1 MYKNKKILAVLS
13 TAAVTGLLIS
23 TINSTAFAKTTAIAV
38 NSTDGKIYEYQY
50 DALKA
55 SLVSE
60 SIHGSNYPG
69 AKLYNDFLQRKMTVR
84 AYYDDKKKSYI
95 ESDTISKEIANC
107 MQKGTSFDLNSFTE
121 SANTPAIK
129 LTTNT
134 VSTDSFGNLLIN
146 GQTVS
151 EKPTVKSVK
160 VIDNKTIRVC
170 FNKKVDYNYATNV
183 TNYKL
188 LNSLDT
194 GNIDISNHISG
205 IYNSQ
210 NQSDTQNTDTYDI
223 KLKDCNPYN
232 KNEDWKLVDSKYTLV
247 IENIIDTSTIHN
259 AMDTYTC
266 ILDANFSAPS
276 VTGMYKN
283 ISSSTSN
290 KIIVYFSEAM
300 DVDTIA
306 NRNNYKF
313 IDGLGNVNPL
323 PEAANIII
331 GKTSKSAR
339 IEFPSSYH
347 ISTNTTQK
355 TGNSNDI
362 IGLTV
367 SNVKDASQNIL
378 KDTSYK
384 GTISEPKLYD
394 TYVKS
399 NSIKGYYDKDD
410 LIIDVSFS
418 GELDD
423 ITSRDFTFGGVRPD
437 AASVVDDRLIL
448 RFVPESLPTASEI
461 SAHPVTY
468 ANGKTN
474 TSPTKIDIIKA
485 QGPSAKLVIN
495 PNSLVDETGASV
507 ACTLSDEQ
515 SKIYDDEL
523 PPRTAP
529 NYWSATKES
538 DGVNVYI
545 TYDTPLYISSGL
557 RPDDFIFTSTNGKNL
572 LADSV
577 KITGNTLVFNFKSTN
592 ENYALLTNSIN
603 VKCKNTICLLSN
615 HGLSGDFYQYIPS
628 NDDLSGRIVNVA
640 Q

>member
-1 MYKNKKILAVLS
+1 M
-13 TAAVTGLLIS
+13 LIS
-23 TINSTAFAKTTAIAV
+23 AVNSTAFAKTTAIAV
-38 NSTDGKIYEYQY
+38 NGTDGKVYEYQY

-55 SLVSE
+55 SAISLELNGLDDSH
-60 SIHGSNYPG
+60 S
-69 AKLYNDFLQRKMTVR
+69 KLYTDFLKRKTTVK
-84 AYYDDKKKSYI
+84 AYYDDTKKSYI
-95 ESDTISKEIANC
+95 EFDTISKEALNC
-107 MQKGTSFDLNSFTE
+107 VEKGISFNLNSFTE

-134 VSTDSFGNLLIN
+134 VSTDSSGNLLIN

-183 TNYKL
+183 TNYQL
-188 LNSLDT
+188 LNSEDT
-194 GNIDISNHISG
+194 NKLDISNHISG

-232 KNEDWKLVDSKYTLV
+232 KNEDWKLSDSKYTLV
-247 IENIIDTSTIHN
+247 IKNIIDTSTVHN

-266 ILDANFSAPS
+266 VLDANFSAPS

-300 DVDTIA
+300 NVDTIA

-313 IDGLGNVNPL
+313 VDGLGNVNPL

-347 ISTNTTQK
+347 IATNTTQN
-355 TGNSNDI
+355 TGNSKDV
-362 IGLTV
+362 IGLVV
-367 SNVKDASQNIL
+367 SNVKDTSENIL

-399 NSIKGYYDKDD
+399 NSIEAHYDKDD
-410 LIIDVSFS
+410 LIINVSFS
-418 GELDD
+418 RELDD
-423 ITSRDFTFGGVRPD
+423 ITSRDFTFGGVKPD
-437 AASVVDDRLIL
+437 AAAVFDDKLSL

-515 SKIYDDEL
+515 SKVYDYEL
-523 PPRTAP
+523 RPRTAP

-545 TYDTPLYISSGL
+545 TYDTPLSIYSGL

-577 KITGNTLVFNFKSTN
+577 RITGNTLIFNIKSTN

-603 VKCKNTICLLSN
+603 VKCKDTICLMGN